1 VDYRQR
7 VLSGY
12 ERQLIEERI
21 PRSGRVYLG
30 EDSLT
35 TWESSRVHF
44 LAEFQDPLVPTHGQ
58 ALGARGELI
67 EWDRPAT
74 VIKSTEWVLRDY
86 DVELLDQFYA
96 WHYASTALRAFVW
109 GRFWLRCRIRKT
121 TTVAPY
127 RKTHRLTLSCRGLY
141 VYKPNLPNP
150 IWDDTAIHRT
160 YNNPFYDESGDG
172 FMYGKDD

>member
-21 PRSGRVYLG
+21 PRSGRGYLG

-44 LAEFQDPLVPTHGQ
+44 LAEFQDPLVPTH
-58 ALGARGELI
+58 
-67 EWDRPAT
+67 
-74 VIKSTEWVLRDY
+74 V
-86 DVELLDQFYA
+86 LDQFYA

-141 VYKPNLPNP
+141 VYKPDLPNP
-150 IWDDTAIHRT
+150 IWDDTAIHRS

-172 FMYGKDD
+172 FMYGNDD